1 MSLRLSLFTP
11 EETIRR
17 RFHVAELGRPYRQ
30 RYNIAPGQKVM
41 VLVER
46 EGTNRLSEL
55 VWGLIPADAHHP
67 AVGAGLFQVRQESL
81 LELEAMQER
90 LEKRRCAVLADGF
103 FLWQKS
109 NEGSQPWYIYLRNS
123 APFALA
129 ALWEVWESRGEEP
142 IYSCAIVTTTPNEL
156 VAPIHHRMPVILS
169 RAGLAAWLNREI
181 TAAEEVLPFCRP
193 YPGGEMEAHKVGP
206 LVENEKND
214 SIEVTDPIL

>member
-1 MSLRLSLFTP
+1 MTMRLSLFTP
-11 EETIRR
+11 EEAVLR
-17 RFHVAELGRPYRQ
+17 RFHLREPGRSYRK
-30 RYNIAPGQKVM
+30 RYNIAPGQNVT

-46 EGTNRLSEL
+46 EGVNRLTEL

-81 LELEAMQER
+81 LELEAMRER
-90 LEKRRCAVLADGF
+90 VEKRRCAVLADGF

-109 NEGSQPWYIYLRNS
+109 NEGPQPWYIYLSGS

-129 ALWEVWESRGEEP
+129 ALWEVWGPRGEEP
-142 IYSCAIVTTTPNEL
+142 IYSCAVITTTPNEL

-169 RAGLAAWLNREI
+169 QSGLATWLNREI
-181 TAAEEVLPFCRP
+181 TTADEVLPLCGA

-206 LVENEKND
+206 LVDNERND
-214 SIEVTDPIL
+214 TIEVTDPII